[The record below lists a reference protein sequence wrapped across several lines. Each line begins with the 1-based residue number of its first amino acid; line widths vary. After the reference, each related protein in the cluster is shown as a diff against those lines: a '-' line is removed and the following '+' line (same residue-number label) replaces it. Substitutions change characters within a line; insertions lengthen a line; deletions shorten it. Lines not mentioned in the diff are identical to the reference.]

1 MKVLIVLIVLV
12 ATTSAHALTVY
23 KTNEYTRGQARYCVY
38 EMTGTE
44 YVRTVRLNERCPLTI
59 EV

>member
-1 MKVLIVLIVLV
+1 MMLV

-23 KTNEYTRGQARYCVY
+23 KTDEYTRGQARYCVY

-44 YVRTVRLNERCPLTI
+44 YIRTVRLHERCPLTI